1 MYTTIIN
8 NKEDQS
14 CDELALISAAELLVK
29 RRNKKWGLGSP
40 NLSGSQD
47 SLSLFQTGITFIQLI
62 I

>member
-29 RRNKKWGLGSP
+29 RRNKKWCLNSP
-40 NLSGSQD
+40 ILSGSQD
-47 SLSLFQTGITFIQLI
+47 SLGLFQTGITFIELI

>member
-29 RRNKKWGLGSP
+29 RRNKK
-40 NLSGSQD
+40 
-47 SLSLFQTGITFIQLI
+47 
-62 I
+62 

>member
-14 CDELALISAAELLVK
+14 CDELALISAAELSVK
-29 RRNKKWGLGSP
+29 RRNKKWGLHSP
-40 NLSGSQD
+40 ILSGSQD